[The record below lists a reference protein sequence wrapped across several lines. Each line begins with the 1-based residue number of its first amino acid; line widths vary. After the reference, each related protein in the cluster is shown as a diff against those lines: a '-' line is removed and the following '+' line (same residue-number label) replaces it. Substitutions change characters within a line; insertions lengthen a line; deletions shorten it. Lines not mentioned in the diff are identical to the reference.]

1 MIKIILTQKEY
12 SKNPNTKT
20 TYIFEGEEV
29 REISEKEH
37 DLITNEETQKY
48 FRRLRGTETAN
59 YGYTCNGYKVT
70 KLTSTNP
77 DKTTKIVRTFK
88 FINLE
93 N

>member
-20 TYIFEGEEV
+20 TYILKGEEV
-29 REISEKEH
+29 QEVTQKQH

-48 FRRLRGTETAN
+48 FRRLRGTETAI

-77 DKTTKIVRTFK
+77 DKTIKIVRTFK
-88 FINLE
+88 FIYN